1 MIKRRQFAQ
10 LAAAGIAGVLAAG
23 ASSAVAQSAGPRTFV
38 LVHGAWHGGWCWRHV
53 EDLLRAEGHRVFSPT
68 LTGLGE
74 RSHLMSNAITLETH
88 IQDIVNVF
96 KFEDLHDVTLVG
108 HSYGGWPVSGALEHL
123 ESRVSSVIFLD
134 AFLPEDGQKGIDQN
148 SPESIAAIKAAIE
161 RGEVSRKGPSAAA
174 FGVLAENQAWVDK
187 MTTPQPIGVS
197 LTPVKLTGARDRIP
211 KRSYI
216 RAGRYAQPSF
226 DRYLT
231 ERKAAPG
238 WKTHVVDSGHD
249 VMVDYPR
256 ELTKLLLQFA

>member
-1 MIKRRQFAQ
+1 MIQRRQFAK
-10 LAAAGIAGVLAAG
+10 LAATGIAGAW
-23 ASSAVAQSAGPRTFV
+23 ASSVNAQTSRPRTFV
-38 LVHGAWHGGWCWRHV
+38 LIHGAWHGGWCWRRV
-53 EDLLRAEGHRVFSPT
+53 ADLLRAEGHSVFAPT

-88 IQDIVNVF
+88 VHDIVNVF
-96 KFEDLHDVTLVG
+96 KFEDLEGVTLVG

-161 RGEVSRKGPSAAA
+161 RGEVSRKGPNAAA
-174 FGVLAENQAWVDK
+174 FAVLPENQAWVDAL
-187 MTTPQPIGVS
+187 MTPQPIGVS
-197 LTPVKLTGARDRIP
+197 LTPVKLTGARDRIA

-226 DRYLT
+226 DRYLA

-238 WKTHVVDSGHD
+238 WMTHVVDSGHD
-249 VMVDYPR
+249 VMVDHPR
-256 ELTKLLLQFA
+256 ELKDLLLRFA

>member
-1 MIKRRQFAQ
+1 MIQRRQFGK
-10 LAAAGIAGVLAAG
+10 LAAVGVAGAW
-23 ASSAVAQSAGPRTFV
+23 ASSALAQTTQPKTFV
-38 LVHGAWHGGWCWRHV
+38 LIHGAWHGGWCWRRV
-53 EDLLRAEGHRVFSPT
+53 ADLLRADGHKVFAPT

-88 IQDIVNVF
+88 VQDIVNVF
-96 KFEDLHDVTLVG
+96 KFEDLRDVTLVG

-123 ESRVSSVIFLD
+123 ERRVSSIIFLD
-134 AFLPEDGQKGIDQN
+134 AFLPEDGQKGLDQN

-161 RGEVSRKGPSAAA
+161 RGEVSRKGPNAAA
-174 FGVLAENQAWVDK
+174 FGVLPENQAWVDA
-187 MTTPQPIGVS
+187 MMTPQPIGVS
-197 LTPVKLTGARDRIP
+197 LTPIKMTGARDRIA

-226 DRYLT
+226 DRYLA
-231 ERKAAPG
+231 ERKAAAG

-256 ELTKLLLQFA
+256 ELQELLLQLA